1 MNKFNTLKKTL
12 TISLFLIL
20 SSVSFATP
28 VSTVVSS
35 KNQVYNELTVNN
47 SSLLMPTSPLGT
59 AILIFM
65 LIIALAFGITRL
77 KNSDLSV
84 N

>member
-1 MNKFNTLKKTL
+1 MNKLNTLKKIL
-12 TISLFLIL
+12 TFCFLLIIS
-20 SSVSFATP
+20 SGSFAQASP
-28 VSTVVSS
+28 TVVAG

-59 AILIFM
+59 AILVFM

-77 KNSDLSV
+77 KNNELAAD
-84 N
+84 

>member
-1 MNKFNTLKKTL
+1 MNKFNTLRKTL
-12 TISLFLIL
+12 TISLFLII
-20 SSVSFATP
+20 SSASFANTTNPGVP
-28 VSTVVSS
+28 V
-35 KNQVYNELTVNN
+35 KNQIYNELTVNN

-59 AILIFM
+59 AILVFM

-77 KNSDLSV
+77 KSNDLSV

>member
-1 MNKFNTLKKTL
+1 MNIFNTLKKAL
-12 TISLFLIL
+12 TFSLFFIL
-20 SSVSFATP
+20 TSVSFASTP
-28 VSTVVSS
+28 SPVLTS

-77 KNSDLSV
+77 KSNDLSI